1 MLTCFL
7 LAIMQPRGHDRLSLW
22 LAPQW
27 SRQNVE
33 GKILMSPNRIWGSQ
47 AETQRW
53 ALEIKP
59 KGYQCGVSPPK
70 QEIEAAS

>member
-27 SRQNVE
+27 SHQNVE
-33 GKILMSPNRIWGSQ
+33 RKILMFPNRIWGSH
-47 AETQRW
+47 AETRRW

-59 KGYQCGVSPPK
+59 KGFRCSVSPPK
-70 QEIEAAS
+70 QEIEVAP